1 MESWLYTK
9 LATYF
14 CLVTT
19 KEKMF
24 GTQVQAFK
32 AFSEGATM
40 HCNSLVDRDLGLLY
54 SFLT

>member
-24 GTQVQAFK
+24 GTQEQAFK